1 MCIRD
6 RLQKFGNVSVKD
18 ISVGA
23 LPNKNLDIIS
33 DFINSTGLDVTPK
46 QGWTDVA
53 RFTNDGIPALNFGPG
68 DPLLAHT
75 SDEFVIKNEILE
87 SYEILNKFLES
98 VT

>member
-1 MCIRD
+1 M
-6 RLQKFGNVSVKD
+6 
-18 ISVGA
+18 ISEF
-23 LPNKNLDIIS
+23 IS
-33 DFINSTGLDVTPK
+33 KTGLDVTPK

-53 RFTNDGIPALNFGPG
+53 RFTDEGIPAINFGPG

-75 SDEFVIKNEILE
+75 SDEFVNKNEILE

>member
-1 MCIRD
+1 
-6 RLQKFGNVSVKD
+6 
-18 ISVGA
+18 
-23 LPNKNLDIIS
+23 
-33 DFINSTGLDVTPK
+33 
-46 QGWTDVA
+46 VA

-75 SDEFVIKNEILE
+75 SDEFVIKNQILE